1 MKGRVRWLVRAIA
14 IIPVV
19 IAVLALV
26 GLVVMLLWN
35 SLVPELFHGPLLGYW
50 QALGMLVLSRL
61 LFGGL
66 RGRGWHGHW
75 RQRLWRERW
84 EQMTP
89 EERARV
95 REHFQRR
102 CGHYG
107 PHEAA
112 PATPSPSS

>member
-1 MKGRVRWLVRAIA
+1 VKGRVRWLVRAIA

-19 IAVLALV
+19 VAFLALV

-66 RGRGWHGHW
+66 RGRGWNGHW
-75 RQRLWRERW
+75 RQRMWRERW

-95 REHFQRR
+95 HEHVQRR

-107 PHEAA
+107 PPEAA
-112 PATPSPSS
+112 PATPSSS